1 MSDGSDKPKFAA
13 GLAIAVSVITI
24 LAFFGI
30 KSFDDLLNNKD
41 SARSKACALAVA
53 ARNGQPRTFDAK
65 EWPGNALK
73 YADRLLEAAE
83 ATDEPKLRGT
93 LRESVYAH
101 QDWAAALVAADDP
114 NKMQVE
120 RQYASE
126 KSLARL
132 HEAERKWAALCKV
145 SPPE

>member
-53 ARNGQPRTFDAK
+53 ARNAQPRTFDSRELPA
-65 EWPGNALK
+65 NALK
-73 YADRLLEAAE
+73 YADRLLTASEE
-83 ATDEPKLRGT
+83 TDEPKLRGT

-101 QDWAAALVAADDP
+101 QEWAAALVAADDP
-114 NKMQVE
+114 NKMQLE
-120 RQYASE
+120 RLYASE
-126 KSLARL
+126 TSLARL
-132 HEAERKWAALCKV
+132 HAAEEKWATLCKV
-145 SPPE
+145 PPPE

>member
-13 GLAIAVSVITI
+13 VLGIAVSVITI

-53 ARNGQPRTFDAK
+53 ARNAQTITVTPE
-65 EWPGNALK
+65 EWQVNALA
-73 YADRLLEAAE
+73 YAERLLTAAE
-83 ATDEPKLRGT
+83 ATDDPKLRGS

-101 QDWAAALVAADDP
+101 QDWAAALRREQNSQAEL
-114 NKMQVE
+114 E
-120 RQYASE
+120 RLQ
-126 KSLARL
+126 
-132 HEAERKWAALCKV
+132 EAERKWAALCKV

>member
-13 GLAIAVSVITI
+13 VLGIAVSVITI
-24 LAFFGI
+24 LAFFGV

-53 ARNGQPRTFDAK
+53 ARNVQTITVTQE
-65 EWPGNALK
+65 EWQVNARA
-73 YADRLLEAAE
+73 YADRLLTAAE
-83 ATDEPKLRGT
+83 TTDDPELRGS

-101 QDWAAALVAADDP
+101 QDWAAALRREQNSQA
-114 NKMQVE
+114 E
-120 RQYASE
+120 LE
-126 KSLARL
+126 RL